1 MHDRRAHL
9 LLRTFTLGTLLM
21 SRNIARAVTA
31 ITPPNSLRTLHCV
44 TEPRR
49 SPFVTNKPNHTRPQ
63 MAPRLFLTGATG
75 YIGGSV
81 FAALAQKH
89 PEYDL
94 TVLLRKPPAN
104 FKSQFPS
111 VKLIQG
117 SFDDSDII
125 AEAAASAD
133 IVIHSG
139 DGDHEN
145 ALNSIINGLI
155 RRDRKSYLIKLSGTG
170 TLYEYP
176 DTKEY
181 LGRFNPKIYS
191 DIDDIKELVSRPD
204 NALHRR
210 TDAIVLKAA
219 ADHGDRL
226 KTAIVCPPDIYG
238 RGHGPGRRA
247 SYYIPW
253 FVEAIK
259 KLGKPFYLQDGSNMR
274 GWVHIDDFVQIYI
287 SLVEAAV
294 TGGGSVS
301 WGREGYFLAASQEA
315 SQRDIAE
322 AIAKILFAKGEI
334 SSADA
339 QSISN
344 EEMASLFPDAPD
356 TGFFSFGCNSRSKAD
371 RAAKELGYVPKAP
384 SLWDVLESDLMDAIA
399 ATK

>member
-1 MHDRRAHL
+1 M
-9 LLRTFTLGTLLM
+9 
-21 SRNIARAVTA
+21 
-31 ITPPNSLRTLHCV
+31 P
-44 TEPRR
+44 
-49 SPFVTNKPNHTRPQ
+49 
-63 MAPRLFLTGATG
+63 PRLFLTGATG

-81 FAALAQKH
+81 FAALARNH

-104 FKSQFPS
+104 FNIQFPS
-111 VKLIQG
+111 VKVIQG
-117 SFDDSDII
+117 SFDDSSTI

-145 ALNSIINGLI
+145 ALHSIINGLL
-155 RRDRKSYLIKLSGTG
+155 RRDSKSYLIKLSGTG

-176 DTKEY
+176 DTTAY
-181 LGRFNPKIYS
+181 LGRSNPKIYS

-219 ADHGDRL
+219 AEHGHHL

-238 RGHGPGRRA
+238 RGHGPGRRV
-247 SYYIPW
+247 SYYMPW
-253 FVEAIK
+253 FMEAIRK
-259 KLGKPFYLQDGSNMR
+259 HGKPFYLQDGSNIR
-274 GWVHIDDFVQIYI
+274 GWVHISDLVQIYM

-294 TGGGSVS
+294 AGGESVS

-322 AIAKILFAKGEI
+322 AISKILFAKGEI

-339 QSISN
+339 RSISN
-344 EEMASLFPDAPD
+344 EEMVSLFPDAPD

-384 SLWDVLESDLMDAIA
+384 LFWDVLESDLMDAIA
-399 ATK
+399 VTK